1 MKFLNNLKMRDK
13 LILLLV
19 FPIAGLIYFSVQGI
33 RDTHSEVKE
42 MESVENL
49 SSLAVKISALTHEI
63 QKERGATNLFLGS
76 KGTEFVSEVSEQRK
90 ESDKRITDLKTF
102 ITGFDSEVY
111 GIEFKSSLLSA
122 VSKLD
127 DIKNK
132 RDAAASLDIPADKIF
147 SYYTELVDSMLAV
160 ISHMSVLS
168 ERSEISN
175 QIASYYNFLQAKER
189 AGLERGFMSKVFAQ
203 DKFDSG
209 GLKKFTIFVAEQ
221 ATYTSVFLSFAT
233 PEQRD
238 FYKSRMQGN
247 AVEEAAKMRAIAFE
261 RAAEGKFGVE
271 PEQWFKLN
279 TEKIGVMKQV
289 EDRMSADI
297 DATANAL
304 ADKASRAYALFMAIT
319 IATILPTLIMGI
331 AVIRTVVG
339 SLDSMA
345 RCSKKIAA
353 GDIEDV
359 EGSFIESR
367 DEVGVLSSA
376 FKEMVL
382 YLKSIAGTADPIAE
396 GDLSAEVYPKNER
409 DALGNAFK
417 KMVGGLRAIVG
428 EIRSGSEHLSAAS
441 SEIAATSEQSS
452 RNTESSSVAVEE
464 ITATMHEMSANL
476 QNVARSMQQQSVSVT
491 ETTASIEELL
501 ASIQKV
507 AENSKRLVDIARQ
520 SSSVVISGKDAVEQ
534 SSEGVRTITTALS
547 SSVET
552 IKILGRK
559 TENIGKIIG
568 VIDDIADQTNLLALN
583 AAIEAARAGEHGM
596 GFAVVAEEVRKLAE
610 RSAKSTE
617 EISELIHGIQKETAG
632 AVKNVEKNV
641 EGVDRAIRLSH
652 EVEGALKRIEE
663 SVAEVVRYSQE
674 IGVATSEQAGGCG
687 QISRAV
693 TKLNDITQ
701 EITSSADEQASGV
714 EEIVNGAE
722 KLREMI
728 QQNAASS
735 EELAASAEELSRHAD
750 SFNEVS
756 AKFKIGGEKGVLPGK
771 KASKDFRC

>member
-175 QIASYYNFLQAKER
+175 QIAAYYNFLQAKER

-382 YLKSIAGTADPIAE
+382 YLKSMAGTAEAIAE

-617 EISELIHGIQKETAG
+617 EIEELISGIQNETSE
-632 AVKNVEKNV
+632 AVANVEKSV
-641 EGVDRAIRLSH
+641 EVVDRAIRLSQ
-652 EVEGALKRIEE
+652 EVEAALKRIEE
-663 SVAEVVRYSQE
+663 SVTEVVKYSQE
-674 IGVATSEQAGGCG
+674 IGAATSEQAGGCG
-687 QISRAV
+687 QISKAV

-701 EITSSADEQASGV
+701 EITSSTDEQAGGV
-714 EEIVNGAE
+714 EETVKGME
-722 KLREMI
+722 KLREMV
-728 QQNAASS
+728 QSNASGAEHLAASS
-735 EELAASAEELSRHAD
+735 EGLAKQAEELIAIAS
-750 SFNEVS
+750 
-756 AKFKIGGEKGVLPGK
+756 KFKVDAG
-771 KASKDFRC
+771 

>member
-19 FPIAGLIYFSVQGI
+19 FPIAGLVYFSVQGI

-102 ITGFDSEVY
+102 ITGFDSEAY
-111 GIEFKSSLLSA
+111 GIDFKSSLISA
-122 VSKLD
+122 MGKID

-175 QIASYYNFLQAKER
+175 QIAAYYNFLQAKER

-382 YLKSIAGTADPIAE
+382 YLKSMAGTAEAIAE

-641 EGVDRAIRLSH
+641 EVVDRAIRLSH

-674 IGVATSEQAGGCG
+674 IGAATSEQAKGCG

-693 TKLNDITQ
+693 IKLNDITQ

-714 EEIVNGAE
+714 EEIVKGAE

-756 AKFKIGGEKGVLPGK
+756 AKFKIGGEKGVLPAK
-771 KASKDFRC
+771 KAK